1 VQNIAANGIML
12 QGNKRQ
18 TNKQTQGREGW
29 APDQPRGPGGG
40 RTGPSPREGLDD
52 QSGHSGQG
60 NTAEAKQ
67 TTNSRASRDKRE
79 RGTKDMIRD
88 SPK

>member
-1 VQNIAANGIML
+1 MAANGIML

-40 RTGPSPREGLDD
+40 GWWTGPSPREGLDD

-60 NTAEAKQ
+60 RTAAAKQ
-67 TTNSRASRDKRE
+67 TTSSKASRDKRE

-88 SPK
+88 SPT